1 MRIPV
6 SRCLPALVAAF
17 LLAVLP
23 GCASLN
29 DPLMEATIGELHE
42 RGRPVINH
50 ELKEVVAGAPTCITR
65 GAGMDFDPPA
75 CDGDLWPLALFYL
88 LVYLGYAIGYC
99 FYKLGEQIWEAC
111 NSPDANEE
119 KKAAPPETQP
129 EPQSK

>member
-1 MRIPV
+1 M
-6 SRCLPALVAAF
+6 
-17 LLAVLP
+17 
-23 GCASLN
+23 
-29 DPLMEATIGELHE
+29 GELHE

-50 ELKEVVAGAPTCITR
+50 ELKPVTAGAPTCITR

-111 NSPDANEE
+111 NAPDAEE
-119 KKAAPPETQP
+119 EKAAPAETQP
-129 EPQSK
+129 EPQAK